1 MPEKSLKKKNRF
13 DRLVTYLKRYRRY
26 LIWGLAAVV
35 GSNVLMLINP
45 YLLKIAFDRM
55 EKKVPPGDILMIAI
69 SIVVLALI
77 SGLFRFSMRRTIIWM
92 SRKIEF
98 DLRSDLLRHL
108 LKLNPSYYYNTRTGD
123 IMARATNDIEAVRM
137 MVGPGI
143 MQMSNTVVT
152 AVVAIGFMLYL
163 SPQLTLYALIPLPL
177 ISFIVNRLGMLVH
190 QRFTKIQDYFAVLTS
205 KVQENL
211 AGVRVIR
218 AYNQEES
225 ELASFSEHNK
235 KFIHLNM
242 QMIKLDSLF
251 FPLLFM
257 LAGGTNILVLYYGG
271 KGVINDSMSL
281 GTLVAFFSYL
291 AMLIWP
297 TIALGW
303 VISLYQRGTASLARI
318 NDVMNTEPAVR
329 SEPGALRSKDIKG
342 KIEYR
347 RLNFG
352 YNGTPVLHDINLTIE
367 PGMTVGVVGPTAS
380 GKSTLVALISHLFP
394 VKRGLLFI
402 DDIDINDWD
411 LETLRSRIGFVP
423 QEPFLFSDTIS
434 NNILMGRETKDFTAA
449 QAAASAAV
457 IDKEIESF
465 PAGYDTILGER
476 GITLSGGQKQ
486 RVAMARALVI
496 EPRILI
502 LDDATSAVDTETEH
516 LINRR
521 LSGEIEKCTALIISH
536 RISAVKD
543 ADRIIYM
550 EKGTIAEAGNHEEL
564 VAAGGR
570 YARLF
575 RMQLIEEELKKM

>member
-1 MPEKSLKKKNRF
+1 MSEKALKKTNRF
-13 DRLVTYLKRYRRY
+13 DRIRAYLKRYRRY

-45 YLLKIAFDRM
+45 YLLKVAFDKL
-55 EKKVPPGDILMIAI
+55 EKKSPPSDILVIALV
-69 SIVVLALI
+69 IVILALI
-77 SGLFRFSMRRTIIWM
+77 SGIFRFSMRRTIIWM

-98 DLRSDLLRHL
+98 DLRSDLLSHL
-108 LKLNPSYYYNTRTGD
+108 LKLNPSFYYNTRTGD
-123 IMARATNDIEAVRM
+123 IMARATNDVEAVRM

-143 MQMSNTVVT
+143 MQMSNTLVT
-152 AVVAIGFMLYL
+152 AVVAVGFMLYL
-163 SPQLTLYALIPLPL
+163 SPRLTLYALVPLPL
-177 ISFIVNRLGMLVH
+177 ISLVVNRLGMLVH
-190 QRFTKIQDYFAVLTS
+190 QRFMKIQDYFAVLTS

-218 AYNQEES
+218 AYNQEEP
-225 ELASFSEHNK
+225 ELASFSDHNK
-235 KFIHLNM
+235 EYIHLNM

-257 LAGGTNILVLYYGG
+257 LAGTTNIVVLYFGG
-271 KGVINDSMSL
+271 KGVINGSMSL

-318 NDVMNTEPAVR
+318 NEIMDTEPAVQSGR
-329 SEPGALRSKDIKG
+329 AAVKTRPIKG
-342 KIEYR
+342 KVEFR
-347 RLNFG
+347 HLNFG
-352 YNGTPVLHDINLTIE
+352 YNGTPVLHDINLVIE

-380 GKSTLVALISHLFP
+380 GKSTLVALLSHLFP
-394 VKRGLLFI
+394 VRRGELFI
-402 DDIDINDWD
+402 DDVDINDWD
-411 LETLRSRIGFVP
+411 LEALRSQIGFVP

-434 NNILMGRETKDFTAA
+434 NNILFGRDRKDFGAA
-449 QAAASAAV
+449 QAAATAAV
-457 IDKEIESF
+457 IDREIESF
-465 PAGYDTILGER
+465 PSGYDTILGER

-486 RVAMARALVI
+486 RVAIARALVL
-496 EPRILI
+496 EPRVLI

-521 LSGEIEKCTALIISH
+521 LVGEIEKCTALIISH

-543 ADRIIYM
+543 ADKIVYM
-550 EKGTIAEAGNHEEL
+550 EKGAIAEAGNHEEL
-564 VAAGGR
+564 LAAGGR
-570 YARLF
+570 YARLYQ
-575 RMQLIEEELKKM
+575 MQLIEDELKKM